1 MLTAGTSYSLVS
13 HFVHMRATTAVATT
27 RPEVGVL
34 VDAPCRELPA
44 LATALS
50 ASGMHASFAVNRVP
64 SASQLSAVRYGDQ
77 ALPRLPN
84 GGLVRWLGARGQL
97 HRLVSPMGYGRHFL
111 YSSSG
116 PSVGQWLMAH
126 GAGGRL
132 VAGAV
137 HLSDRDDAIGHL
149 RAGELIELRAAS
161 AAQLLPLLA
170 RLRGQ
175 LRTQHLRAVPIGRL
189 MHDAGVSV

>member
-1 MLTAGTSYSLVS
+1 
-13 HFVHMRATTAVATT
+13 
-27 RPEVGVL
+27 
-34 VDAPCRELPA
+34 
-44 LATALS
+44 
-50 ASGMHASFAVNRVP
+50 
-64 SASQLSAVRYGDQ
+64 
-77 ALPRLPN
+77 
-84 GGLVRWLGARGQL
+84 
-97 HRLVSPMGYGRHFL
+97 
-111 YSSSG
+111 
-116 PSVGQWLMAH
+116 MAH

>member
-1 MLTAGTSYSLVS
+1 
-13 HFVHMRATTAVATT
+13 
-27 RPEVGVL
+27 
-34 VDAPCRELPA
+34 
-44 LATALS
+44 
-50 ASGMHASFAVNRVP
+50 
-64 SASQLSAVRYGDQ
+64 
-77 ALPRLPN
+77 
-84 GGLVRWLGARGQL
+84 
-97 HRLVSPMGYGRHFL
+97 MGYGRHFL

-137 HLSDRDDAIGHL
+137 RLNDRDDAIGQL
-149 RAGELIELRAAS
+149 RAGELIELRGAS

-170 RLRGQ
+170 RLRRQ

-189 MHDAGVSV
+189 LHDAGVSV